1 MAKLERLR
9 QYYAHKK
16 DLCLD
21 PRIQAGVTFGIFGQE
36 SIDAI
41 MNLPACWQPS
51 ASSVEGNQLE
61 QLDADSE
68 YVKYSVTSMTLCPLT
83 EDGDDIVT
91 LRSPDFGTT
100 ISLSAPIYNDRYNTK
115 AILEIARS
123 SWLEHLQILAD
134 PNIAVISDP
143 PIRSYVEGSYLDDQ
157 QVGFFCVNMISPGF
171 YPISTDPDLVV
182 DLLPYNQLVG
192 IGLTDTASLNILDF
206 LKRHNAANDEPFEV
220 ATIMR
225 PITWAMMN

>member
-9 QYYAHKK
+9 QFYAHKK

-21 PRIQAGVTFGIFGQE
+21 RRIQAGVTFGIFGQE

-41 MNLPACWQPS
+41 MNLPACWMPTVS
-51 ASSVEGNQLE
+51 EEESNQFE
-61 QLDADSE
+61 QFGADSD
-68 YVKYSVTSMTLCPLT
+68 YVKYSVTSITLCPLL
-83 EDGDDIVT
+83 EDSNDIVT
-91 LRSPDFGTT
+91 LSSPDIGTT

-123 SWLEHLQILAD
+123 SWLDHLLILPD
-134 PNIAVISDP
+134 PNIAIMSDP
-143 PIRSYVEGSYLDDQ
+143 PIRSYVEGSYLDEQ
-157 QVGFFCVNMISPGF
+157 LVGFFCINMISPGF

-192 IGLTDTASLNILDF
+192 IGLTDTASLHILDF